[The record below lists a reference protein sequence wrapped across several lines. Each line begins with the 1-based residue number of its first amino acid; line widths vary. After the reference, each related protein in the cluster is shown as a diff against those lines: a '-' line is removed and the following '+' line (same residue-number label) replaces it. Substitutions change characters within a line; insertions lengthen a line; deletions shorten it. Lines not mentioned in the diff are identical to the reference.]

1 MYDVIVIAARG
12 SGWALVGDAGVH
24 KDLFLALGVC
34 DALRGAELL
43 ASAIDDGFSGPHPMQ
58 ERLAAYEHQRKE

>member
-43 ASAIDDGFSGPHPMQ
+43 GFGHRR
-58 ERLAAYEHQRKE
+58 RLLGTTSDAGTSRSL